1 MPVGWAIVVIIQWLA
16 IIALA
21 IVVLG
26 VLRQVSP
33 RLERAAARPA
43 RDPRLQGPAVGSKL
57 PAFAAR
63 NGSLAGIGGPELD
76 GRPGVLLFLS
86 AGCRPCQSLI
96 KELGSAAAAGLASCL
111 TVVCAPEDVT
121 VVAFPA
127 WLHVLTMPNA
137 ECSETLRIT
146 LRPFAV
152 AVDADGIVQGKQV
165 LNTLAQLTDLTATVL
180 PDLPVNV
187 PGGGPGR

>member
-1 MPVGWAIVVIIQWLA
+1 
-16 IIALA
+16 
-21 IVVLG
+21 
-26 VLRQVSP
+26 
-33 RLERAAARPA
+33 
-43 RDPRLQGPAVGSKL
+43 
-57 PAFAAR
+57 
-63 NGSLAGIGGPELD
+63 
-76 GRPGVLLFLS
+76 
-86 AGCRPCQSLI
+86 
-96 KELGSAAAAGLASCL
+96 
-111 TVVCAPEDVT
+111 
-121 VVAFPA
+121 
-127 WLHVLTMPNA
+127 VLTMPNA